1 MIRKK
6 TAPSYRLICVVLA
19 VVLLLALAVPGL
31 AEHQW
36 SNQIHSFERTDP
48 VYDETVEL
56 GTARDALHL
65 PDTLRAIVGIPEE
78 MDVSTFLQAAP
89 EADTSDGSE
98 SFDYYWYGYVAPKD
112 ADALVEAGEKAI
124 YTIYYANGDLA
135 YRLYGSIE
143 GSENLW
149 FACDEAGNI
158 TGAVLDIPVEWS
170 GSYDGETA
178 GTYTFTARVSGES
191 SYHWSGSAPT
201 ATVCVLQSDIPDD
214 DHSDEPVCTCGAQP
228 DENGVTLHAED
239 CPCYTAPEPVCT
251 CGAQPDENGVTVHAE
266 DCPCYTASE
275 PVCTCGAQ
283 PREDGAVIHAEDCP
297 CYVSKEIHC
306 TCTVGEDVVSSDH
319 DASCPFYQ
327 AALLCTCG
335 LATNEPSEQHAED
348 CPCYVLPL
356 TDCHCGLDGEP
367 IAADNYPWAHQADCK
382 YFSPIECMCREQ
394 VAVEVEDYDPDSNT
408 YLGTH
413 TEYVPGDFSHVHDPE
428 NVTCPLYGKD
438 TVRIIKLNTGE
449 ESVMSVEDAERLVA
463 YQNTHGASDRDIYT
477 VARDPEQEDATRESA
492 ENAAQQQES
501 TAAMYPA
508 LGCISIIE
516 GSEQAGMGGF
526 SLMSVN
532 GNSGTED
539 ARGDALMKKYAPT
552 SGNAAADNSDPE
564 VVDYLENA
572 LGGKPSDFY
581 EYGISGVW
589 RDYVCT
595 IWQNKVM
602 QQFSWTP
609 NSSIEFHAPEREGW
623 AWSGKVADE
632 TTGDV
637 RTNPKRS
644 PVATTIYKEDGVT
657 VKEVV
662 WIVYSGEQLLYALQQ
677 YKNNQVVRLGDNI
690 DLNGMHYSW
699 PGVINGSDN
708 TIIDGAGFTI
718 YNYGNVYDSSDKTTD
733 DQKKDTVKRPVF
745 LNRTGTNSACTIQNL
760 NFVTAKIVQPMCSY
774 GGLFQR
780 LQSESK
786 NYEPGTVKLTM
797 TDLTFEGCL
806 NYSGVY
812 NDYKWV
818 GTDGKPRYNRFLIW
832 GSSIMGQPGTSP
844 LDSEALYTSFSAKRV
859 YFINNYMFGKNHV
872 SLGFLCVY
880 NGKMENCAS
889 IGCMLVGTGGHS
901 GGLLPCSTNK
911 TRVEKCFISAEMYG
925 ARDIYGLGG
934 ASAVDQCYTTGKM
947 EGYKDL
953 SGLGGGYRNP
963 DVANSKEDPDVRN
976 VTSSYSTMLVG
987 LRTEARNMAGFATGV
1002 HGNFE
1007 DCYAAGEVGSHT
1019 TPLEKVELSEKD
1031 ADKKNVGGFGSYANN
1046 QGLDASGSYKNCYY
1060 DKQTTAMRENALWG
1074 WKTDEN
1080 ITGLLTTSAKGSI
1093 GMASGKDF
1101 GLGYKGVWYYSE
1113 GHYPQLEV
1121 FSSRASKDAWGTD
1134 EMVDLVKAVSEAST
1148 ATVFLNTWEKGY
1160 DWDEKGV
1167 RTTKEVSYDRKPDGT
1182 AHRADKYTYDTVREI
1197 ISPFTVTN
1205 TGTWKELITG
1215 GAKTKLEVVGGTSQS
1230 ATTKNIVIEGTNG
1243 TVKGPGMNWFSVS
1256 ETVGN
1261 ETASRPL
1268 RLTGYMSIDAGDDR
1282 TGENAVKSGTTY
1294 DHRKGVTLTMMD
1306 NIEENRVLGW
1316 DDTKDWSTA
1325 KCAGYPTAAGDDDTL
1340 SPYYYGVPTDHTNH
1354 LKTNF
1359 SASIGAI
1366 LNTEIWRVA
1375 KTEDGAYKKDENG
1388 QYIFNCSVKVT
1399 GEGTSGAS
1407 GTTPTEDEK
1416 KWNGDDLAPFFV
1428 DEKQLYEVSY
1438 YWQLADGRYVT
1449 DSKWVEVIPT
1459 TRYLAVEAH
1468 GVDGKLTKDA
1478 LLLNANFG
1486 EDPRLTSAAPSAAET
1501 MSEIPVAE
1509 PSTAVW
1515 KKANSDAEITQID
1528 IQMLDHNNRMRGTQT
1543 ISKEKIAQVTPEK
1556 SLEIWV
1562 PIYYFYTSDVKQA
1575 TGGQELREESNYVNA
1590 LVRYDLCVTE
1600 DGTYYI
1606 MFNRSHSA
1614 GEKESEYVKLFIT
1627 GDPDVDKAAPATF
1640 EGLNFKDMHYN
1651 VRVIVTVEENAY
1663 VQVKKVVSGYTD
1675 AMKDQTFTINL
1686 TRRHSGESIAQVNLK
1701 NDETSN
1707 VIKVPITGS
1716 DAIKLT
1722 EVLPMEFQLT
1732 GMTITTENG
1741 KPELAGDTLTL
1752 HAGDH
1757 AVVTVNNK
1765 YTGQG
1770 YFKSRTQKNNTFWP
1784 AP

>member
-98 SFDYYWYGYVAPKD
+98 SFDYYWYGYVAPKG

-201 ATVCVLQSDIPDD
+201 ASIYVAQDDGSDD

-239 CPCYTAPEPVCT
+239 CPCYTAPEPACT

-356 TDCHCGLDGEP
+356 TECHCGLDGEP
-367 IAADNYPWAHQADCK
+367 IAANNYPWAHQADCK

-394 VAVEVEDYDPDSNT
+394 VAVEVEDYAESGVCI
-408 YLGTH
+408 GTH

-449 ESVMSVEDAERLVA
+449 ESVMSVENAERLVA

-477 VARDPEQEDATRESA
+477 VARDPEQEDATREGA

-516 GSEQAGMGGF
+516 GSRQAGMGGV
-526 SLMSVN
+526 SLMSKN
-532 GNSGTED
+532 GGSGTWD
-539 ARGDALMKKYAPT
+539 TRGDAVMKEVAPT
-552 SGNAAADNSDPE
+552 SGNVRGWIATDE
-564 VVDYLENA
+564 LVQKYLEA
-572 LGGKPSDFY
+572 TSLTLGDIYDLNVSAT
-581 EYGISGVW
+581 W

-595 IWQNKVM
+595 IWQNKGM
-602 QQFSWTP
+602 TAFSWTP
-609 NSSIEFHAPEREGW
+609 HTQTGAHNGW
-623 AWSGKVADE
+623 VWSGAVASNE
-632 TTGDV
+632 VSGDV
-637 RTNPKRS
+637 KLNQNRAPSADK
-644 PVATTIYKEDGVT
+644 AGVWT
-657 VKEVV
+657 
-662 WIVYSGEQLLYALQQ
+662 VYSGEQLLYALL
-677 YKNNQVVRLGDNI
+677 YYNLGDTIKLGGNI
-690 DLNGMHYSW
+690 DLNGMNYNW
-699 PGVINGSDN
+699 PGVKRDYVPV
-708 TIIDGAGFTI
+708 TIDGAGYTI
-718 YNYGNVYDSSDKTTD
+718 YNYGSVMDEQAKGSLGKCFLDLSLSDVGTGA
-733 DQKKDTVKRPVF
+733 VKI
-745 LNRTGTNSACTIQNL
+745 CNL
-760 NFVTAKIVQPMCSY
+760 TFASAKIVQPY
-774 GGLFQR
+774 AEDGGLFSR
-780 LQSESK
+780 IYGRGRTLEMENVTLK
-786 NYEPGTVKLTM
+786 
-797 TDLTFEGCL
+797 GCL
-806 NYSGVY
+806 NFSGVK
-812 NDYKWV
+812 NDLMEFGNITV
-818 GTDGKPRYNRFLIW
+818 AA
-832 GSSIMGQPGTSP
+832 SSILGKLTCGGIGTGY
-844 LDSEALYTSFSAKRV
+844 DQFTARRV
-859 YFINNYMFGKNHV
+859 FFQDNVVFGRNHV
-872 SLGFLCVY
+872 SLGFLRISNADIQY
-880 NGKMENCAS
+880 CAS
-889 IGCMLVGTGGHS
+889 TGGLLVGTGGHS
-901 GGLLPCSTNK
+901 GGFHPCLSNA
-911 TRVEKCFISAEMYG
+911 TRIKNSFISAEMYG
-925 ARDIYGLGG
+925 ASMVYGFGG
-934 ASAVDQCYTTGKM
+934 AASCENCFATGKL
-947 EGYKDL
+947 EGYNDL
-953 SGLGGGYRNP
+953 SGFGEGMRSPNP
-963 DVANSKEDPDVRN
+963 TGTTNGEPDTIRDIVRCY
-976 VTSSYSTMLVG
+976 TTMLVG
-987 LRTEARNMAGFATGV
+987 LRTEARKMAGFSTGS
-1002 HGNFE
+1002 HGKYV

-1019 TPLEKVELSEKD
+1019 TPLQRTTLPDEQ
-1031 ADKKNVGGFGSYANN
+1031 ADLGMVGGFG
-1046 QGLDASGSYKNCYY
+1046 ASIYEDGSYKNCYY
-1060 DKQTTAMRENALWG
+1060 DKQTTAMRENALWL

-1080 ITGLLTTSAKGSI
+1080 ITGLLTTSAKGDI
-1093 GMASGKDF
+1093 GMASGQNF
-1101 GLGYKGVWYYSE
+1101 GLGPEEGGVWHYSSE
-1113 GHYPQLEV
+1113 HYPQLQV
-1121 FSSRASKDAWGTD
+1121 FSGATKNSTAWGGM
-1134 EMVDLVKAVSEAST
+1134 EMAQLVEAVSKAST
-1148 ATVFLNTWEKGY
+1148 ATVLLNTWEEGY

-1167 RTTKEVSYDRKPDGT
+1167 RSAEKVSYDRKVPDGT
-1182 AHRADKYTYDTVREI
+1182 LHKAGKYTYDTVREI

-1205 TGTWKELITG
+1205 TGTWQELISG

-1230 ATTKNIVIEGTNG
+1230 ATTKNIVIEDTNG

-1282 TGENAVKSGTTY
+1282 TVAKNNPVESGATY
-1294 DHRKGVTLTMMD
+1294 DHRDGVTLTMMD
-1306 NIEENRVLGW
+1306 NIEENLVLGW
-1316 DDTKDWSTA
+1316 DDNKSWSTA
-1325 KCAGYPTAAGDDDTL
+1325 KRAGYPTESDESSFRSTG
-1340 SPYYYGVPTDHTNH
+1340 YYGVPTDHENH

-1375 KTEDGAYKKDENG
+1375 KKEDGAYKQDENG
-1388 QYIFNCSVKVT
+1388 YIFNCSVKVT
-1399 GEGTSGAS
+1399 GEGTSGIDS
-1407 GTTPTEDEK
+1407 EKPTDDEE
-1416 KWNGDDLAPFFV
+1416 KWNGKDPFFV
-1428 DEKQLYEVSY
+1428 EENQLYEISY

-1449 DSKWVEVIPT
+1449 DSKWMEVIPSD
-1459 TRYLAVEAH
+1459 RYLRVEAH
-1468 GVDGKLTKDA
+1468 DVD
-1478 LLLNANFG
+1478 N
-1486 EDPRLTSAAPSAAET
+1486 RLTPSALYLEAYQGEENT
-1501 MSEIPVAE
+1501 NISSTPPRAGFTRDDIPVAS

-1515 KKANSDAEITQID
+1515 QKVNPDSEVAKIEILL
-1528 IQMLDHNNRMRGTQT
+1528 LDNEGNPRGTSE
-1543 ISKEKIAQVTPEK
+1543 INKKKIKQVTPDTPAA
-1556 SLEIWV
+1556 IWLS
-1562 PIYYFYTSDVKQA
+1562 IKYYYTTDVYQ
-1575 TGGQELREESNYVNA
+1575 GEGSRQEWREESHSTTA
-1590 LVRYDLCVTE
+1590 LVRYDLCMKA

-1606 MFNRSHSA
+1606 KFNRSHN
-1614 GEKESEYVKLFIT
+1614 GEGETETVQFPGFPPNITDKKDREEYL
-1627 GDPDVDKAAPATF
+1627 KAFTN
-1640 EGLNFKDMHYN
+1640 LNFKDMHYN
-1651 VRVIVTVEENAY
+1651 VRVVITVEENAY

-1686 TRRHSGESIAQVNLK
+1686 TRVNTSESIAQVNLK

-1741 KPELAGDTLTL
+1741 KPELADDTLTL
-1752 HAGDH
+1752 HAGDRV
-1757 AVVTVNNK
+1757 VVTVNNK
-1765 YTGQG
+1765 YTGQD
-1770 YFKSRTQKNNTFWP
+1770 YFKSRTQKNNTFRP